1 MSYLPPDEAGFFEA
15 VQVYFTEVT
24 DRMALFGARD
34 RELLKAW
41 KQEGRSAQI
50 VCRGIREAVE
60 SYGRD
65 DPPRSLAQCE
75 PFVDEQWDT
84 FQERAVGAHDQQP
97 QRRASS
103 PADEPSTNEDQGAV
117 SALFRRVRDAIES
130 AGRATDRERW
140 KKAYRRAWRELDTL
154 RSDGDRFS
162 FEELEAVDEA
172 LIEAYLEVLDDQE
185 RQLIE
190 DALASEGSQ
199 RLKSMSPAAR
209 QQHLYVKRK
218 RELIERYGLLDVF
231 DVVG

>member
-34 RELLKAW
+34 RELLRAW
-41 KQEGRSAQI
+41 KKQGRSAQI

-75 PFVDEQWDT
+75 PFVDDQWET
-84 FQERAVGAHDQQP
+84 FQERTVGAHDQQQ
-97 QRRASS
+97 QRAASS
-103 PADEPSTNEDQGAV
+103 EAETSSGEHDQDV
-117 SALFRRVRDAIES
+117 SPLFRRVKDAIEA

-140 KKAYRRAWRELDTL
+140 KKAYRRAWRELDAL
-154 RSDGDRFS
+154 RSDGTRFS

-172 LIEAYLEVLDDQE
+172 LIEAYLEVLDDRE
-185 RQLIE
+185 RQVIE
-190 DALASEGSQ
+190 DALASEASQ